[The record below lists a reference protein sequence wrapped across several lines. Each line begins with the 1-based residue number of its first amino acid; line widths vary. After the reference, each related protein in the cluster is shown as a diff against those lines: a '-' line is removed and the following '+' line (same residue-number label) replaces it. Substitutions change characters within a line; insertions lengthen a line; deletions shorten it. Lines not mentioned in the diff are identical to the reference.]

1 MKTNKLIIG
10 SGISA
15 LVFAFYNPQYT
26 IIAPKDGLGGKLS
39 NDFMHS
45 TIYLHETKESKEF
58 LDEVGIEYKRRTH
71 VIKYVKGDQVRRDIY
86 EIDKLAMIKKKM
98 QDDNFEVKDT
108 NLSVSDYY
116 INVLDVDYALL
127 IEKLSKNLEIL
138 DESVIRITDTEVV
151 TNKTSYNY
159 DEVISTIPAPV
170 FWKLYYQSKN
180 IEFKSLPITFVLID
194 ELPTILRSESF
205 DLVYFIDKKY
215 KYTRI
220 NKKNGK
226 YLYEFSGKLTK
237 EEVKQY
243 LPKSAKIFSH
253 HVDNNAIIFTNNNN
267 IPPNNIR
274 FLGRF
279 AQYNHSIKTNDV
291 IKESKFSFNF
301 LHIWNIQRDFF
312 NKVEGLN
319 SINTIEDKEK
329 LTIQFIL
336 HLTEELGEV
345 LREVN
350 YKRHKEK
357 FEVNVDNL
365 KEELIDVQKYVL
377 SLFLVWGVD
386 VKEFVDLFLKKSKIV
401 NDKFDKY
408 KNE

>member
-1 MKTNKLIIG
+1 
-10 SGISA
+10 
-15 LVFAFYNPQYT
+15 
-26 IIAPKDGLGGKLS
+26 
-39 NDFMHS
+39 
-45 TIYLHETKESKEF
+45 
-58 LDEVGIEYKRRTH
+58 
-71 VIKYVKGDQVRRDIY
+71 
-86 EIDKLAMIKKKM
+86 
-98 QDDNFEVKDT
+98 
-108 NLSVSDYY
+108 
-116 INVLDVDYALL
+116 
-127 IEKLSKNLEIL
+127 
-138 DESVIRITDTEVV
+138 TEVV

-279 AQYNHSIKTNDV
+279 AQYNHSTKINDV

>member
-151 TNKTSYNY
+151 TNKTSY
-159 DEVISTIPAPV
+159 
-170 FWKLYYQSKN
+170 
-180 IEFKSLPITFVLID
+180 
-194 ELPTILRSESF
+194 
-205 DLVYFIDKKY
+205 
-215 KYTRI
+215 
-220 NKKNGK
+220 
-226 YLYEFSGKLTK
+226 
-237 EEVKQY
+237 
-243 LPKSAKIFSH
+243 
-253 HVDNNAIIFTNNNN
+253 
-267 IPPNNIR
+267 
-274 FLGRF
+274 
-279 AQYNHSIKTNDV
+279 
-291 IKESKFSFNF
+291 
-301 LHIWNIQRDFF
+301 
-312 NKVEGLN
+312 
-319 SINTIEDKEK
+319 
-329 LTIQFIL
+329 
-336 HLTEELGEV
+336 
-345 LREVN
+345 
-350 YKRHKEK
+350 
-357 FEVNVDNL
+357 
-365 KEELIDVQKYVL
+365 
-377 SLFLVWGVD
+377 
-386 VKEFVDLFLKKSKIV
+386 
-401 NDKFDKY
+401 
-408 KNE
+408 